1 MKRFNLIR
9 ILDLLFEI
17 NYLAIIFLLPLYF
30 AIWLK
35 NNNIFELNKIIL
47 FKILIWL
54 LLLILLAK
62 IIYLLTQ
69 KLVVINKK
77 ILAIP
82 KYFIILI
89 LFLLT
94 LGISTYYAQDWH
106 AAFNGSYYRQQG
118 LTSYFFYILFFCL
131 LLFNTKISNTRL
143 NCNKI
148 IITIVLSS
156 FFVSIYGIAQ
166 KFGFDF
172 ISWNEPAWL
181 TGRVTSSL
189 GQPNYL
195 ASYLLL
201 VIPLAIYLIFSAKKL
216 LIKSFWCLILIS
228 QLLCLFFTYSR
239 GGLIG
244 LIVGL
249 IITVLIYFLIVKKNI
264 FKKNNFKQII
274 IAFLL
279 LIIFVSVGLACYYKI
294 DFFRER
300 VRSSFNSQS
309 GSVAI
314 RIKFWNASLLAIKEK
329 PFFGYGLDNQGE
341 ILVKYYQK
349 DWAIYSKVND
359 YPDRA
364 HNLILDILLTSGI
377 VGLIFYLFWLFVIF
391 KIGIKNIKEN
401 KSKFLTVALLASI
414 ICYFISLMF
423 NFEIV
428 TTAVYLWLFFAL
440 IIIINNQTNVVNDLF
455 DIEKSLTIAKQ
466 SRLFRLFKI
475 FLAII
480 LVIFV
485 AGLIFWRINK
495 DIKYLIADHYFQQI
509 RQAFFSK
516 NYFETYVLYEYLKE
530 LNVEVD
536 YYDLRYG
543 DMLVD
548 NFGNFDTV
556 TLTRTGKKILEKL
569 VKNLKSNNFETF
581 FIKGEIYTTI
591 ADDKDKQYFVL
602 AEENLKQALKRSSE
616 MPKIYQALATLYL
629 KKNNYQL
636 ATDYFNKALNCLP
649 DVNNKYLNTQHK
661 QFIEY
666 EKYNILK
673 GLEKIRNKKL

>member
-1 MKRFNLIR
+1 SWMQIVIIT
-9 ILDLLFEI
+9 ILKP
-17 NYLAIIFLLPLYF
+17 NFLK
-30 AIWLK
+30 A
-35 NNNIFELNKIIL
+35 KIIL

-54 LLLILLAK
+54 LLLIFLAK

-94 LGISTYYAQDWH
+94 LSISVYFAQDRFV
-106 AAFNGSYYRQQG
+106 AFYGSYNRQQG
-118 LTSYFFYILFFCL
+118 LASYFFYILFFCL
-131 LLFNTKISNTRL
+131 LLFNTKISNTRF

-148 IITIVLSS
+148 VITIVLSS

-172 ISWNEPAWL
+172 ISWTEPAWL
-181 TGRVTSSL
+181 TGRVTSSF

-201 VIPLAIYLIFSAKKL
+201 VIPLTLYLICRNAPRRVFA
-216 LIKSFWCLILIS
+216 IFFWCLILIS

-249 IITVLIYFLIVKKNI
+249 IITVLIVKQNI
-264 FKKNNFKQII
+264 FKKINFKQII

-279 LIIFVSVGLACYYKI
+279 FIIFVSIGLVCYYKI

-300 VRSSFNSQS
+300 VRSSFDFQS
-309 GSVAI
+309 GSGAI
-314 RIKFWNASLLAIKEK
+314 RIKFWKASLSAIKEK

-341 ILVKYYQK
+341 VLVKYYQK
-349 DWAIYSKVND
+349 DWAIYSRVND

-377 VGLIFYLFWLFVIF
+377 VGLIFYLSWLFVIF

-401 KSKFLTVALLASI
+401 KSKFLTIALLASI

-440 IIIINNQTNVVNDLF
+440 IIIINNQAEIIDKP
-455 DIEKSLTIAKQ
+455 ESLIIAK
-466 SRLFRLFKI
+466 RGILFRIFKV

-480 LVIFV
+480 LVIVV

-495 DIKYLIADHYFQQI
+495 DIKYLIADHYLQQI

-516 NYFETYVLYEYLKE
+516 NYFETYVLFGYLQE
-530 LNVEVD
+530 LDVKVN
-536 YYDLRYG
+536 YYDLYYG
-543 DMLVD
+543 DMLVN

-556 TLTRTGKKILEKL
+556 TLTRIGKKILEKL

-581 FIKGEIYTTI
+581 FIKGKIYTTI
-591 ADDKDKQYFVL
+591 ADDKDQQYFVL
-602 AEENLKQALKRSSE
+602 AEENLKQALKTSPE
-616 MPKIYQALATLYL
+616 MPKIYQALANLYL
-629 KKNNYQL
+629 KKKDYKL
-636 ATDYFNKALNCLP
+636 AKDYFNQALNCLP
-649 DVNNKYLNTQHK
+649 DVNNKYLNTQHR

-673 GLEKIRNKKL
+673 GLEGVRN